1 LIEDVRV
8 FKMKNVYNALL
19 DGILIKKNN
28 VNQLMIIVENGKKM
42 ENVQVVIMD
51 IIYKMMNVY
60 FLREKY

>member
-1 LIEDVRV
+1 MIEDVRV